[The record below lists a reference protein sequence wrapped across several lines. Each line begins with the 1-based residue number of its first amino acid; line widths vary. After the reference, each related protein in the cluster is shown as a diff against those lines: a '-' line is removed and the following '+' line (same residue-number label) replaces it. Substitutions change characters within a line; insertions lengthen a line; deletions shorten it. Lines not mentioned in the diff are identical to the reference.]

1 MKIFP
6 ILLIC
11 SLVSCIS
18 NTIPPETIVEHI
30 YHTDTVYINS
40 EDTIQ
45 KKLWELPCL
54 DTADTTTDINV
65 CSYECFLVSDSLLN
79 QKYEKLIMSYERSI
93 KESPEYIKL
102 YQDQMECLI
111 NLQND
116 FLKTRWDIVL
126 LINSALGTAR
136 ERSFRVNMYR
146 IGFTDQQ
153 LQLYTNLDNEIL
165 FTKL

>member
-1 MKIFP
+1 M
-6 ILLIC
+6 
-11 SLVSCIS
+11 
-18 NTIPPETIVEHI
+18 
-30 YHTDTVYINS
+30 
-40 EDTIQ
+40 
-45 KKLWELPCL
+45 
-54 DTADTTTDINV
+54 
-65 CSYECFLVSDSLLN
+65 SDSLLN